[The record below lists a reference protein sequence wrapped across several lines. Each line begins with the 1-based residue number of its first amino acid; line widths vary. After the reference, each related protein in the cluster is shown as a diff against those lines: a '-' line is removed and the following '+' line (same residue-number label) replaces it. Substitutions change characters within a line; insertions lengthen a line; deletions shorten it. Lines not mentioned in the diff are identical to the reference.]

1 MSGMKSWSVTPA
13 NNVLANTGFTM
24 DEGQAPSTVNDSVRQ
39 LMADVRTEWAQGASI
54 ASAATV
60 DLSTSTGGYVTITGS
75 TGPITSFG
83 TVSAGIRRRLLFTGT
98 PTITYNATSM
108 ITPIAASIV
117 VVAGDTCEVMSE
129 GSGNWRILWYAG
141 QTVQTT
147 AIGFPATQLPST
159 NVNTLDDYE
168 EGTWTPALA
177 FGGGTTGITYGTQA
191 GGYTKVGNRIDAWFR
206 IVLTSKGSST
216 GAASI
221 TGLPFTI
228 ANTNEASG
236 ATCTLNFANMTTSVV
251 GMIAAAGTTINTTTV
266 AILHLAAAGTIY
278 AATQNTDVSNTF
290 TALGNLTY
298 HA

>member
-98 PTITYNATSM
+98 PTITHNATSN
-108 ITPIAASIV
+108 ILPTGGNIV

-129 GSGNWRILWYAG
+129 GSGNWRMLSYAG
-141 QTVQTT
+141 QTVQCGTV
-147 AIGFPATQLPST
+147 ALAGGQIAFPAAQNASAGV
-159 NVNTLDDYE
+159 NVLDDYE
-168 EGTWTPALA
+168 EGTWTPSV
-177 FGGGTTGITYGTQA
+177 GGTATYTTQTGT
-191 GGYTKVGNRIDAWFR
+191 YTKIGRLVFIQGILNINT
-206 IVLTSKGSST
+206 IGTGSVTTVS
-216 GAASI
+216 
-221 TGLPFTI
+221 GLPFTCAALTTI
-228 ANTNEASG
+228 PVTQSVLNISVVSIALQIPAGGTTLVNWGRTAANTAD
-236 ATCTLNFANMTTSVV
+236 TTLTIFANTTQV
-251 GMIAAAGTTINTTTV
+251 IFAGAYQV
-266 AILHLAAAGTIY
+266 
-278 AATQNTDVSNTF
+278 
-290 TALGNLTY
+290 
-298 HA
+298 